1 MTEEQNDSF
10 LARNF
15 GLSKSKKKN
24 KFLDEETWNKL
35 ILALENGAYIE
46 DACAYAGINSATF
59 RRWRQRAL
67 EENEEFFVEQWQ
79 KIIDAEARFKV
90 NSLIRIN
97 ELGQNNGNLLL
108 KLLSVKY
115 PLQFGEKSSLQVTNV
130 EEVVMDMSWSDGEPY
145 TDFQSEKVIY
155 EQDTDSVMHDMHDES
170 ESKSNESNTEQET
183 SDTMDK
189 S

>member
-1 MTEEQNDSF
+1 MTEESNSF

-46 DACAYAGINSATF
+46 EACAYAGINSATF

-97 ELGQNNGNLLL
+97 ELGQTNGNLLL

-130 EEVVMDMSWSDGEPY
+130 EEVVVEEVPAVEEAPVEVVPEV
-145 TDFQSEKVIY
+145 TPAVEEVIPEEVY
-155 EQDTDSVMHDMHDES
+155 DEICIML
-170 ESKSNESNTEQET
+170 NCDYITFMGIT
-183 SDTMDK
+183 
-189 S
+189 